1 VNLSVVPTHIRYLCI
16 LPAIALTA
24 LFYLDHNISI
34 RTINSE
40 DNNLKKGEAYNLDM
54 LALGVITGALSV
66 FGLPWMCGA
75 TVQSVAHVK
84 SMTTYE
90 FDDDLE
96 TEVISGVVET
106 RTVPFIVHSLIAASV
121 LLLPVLRTVPIPVV
135 SGIFLY
141 LGRKLMTGNQFLRR
155 LRDCMSEKT
164 RLPFDHPVNK
174 VGRKVMNGYTLIQLV
189 ALGILWAFKSN
200 SSTAIFFPSVIGF
213 LIALRSWVLPKI
225 FTEEELVSLGDAS
238 PRVKTV
244 FS

>member
-1 VNLSVVPTHIRYLCI
+1 
-16 LPAIALTA
+16 
-24 LFYLDHNISI
+24 
-34 RTINSE
+34 
-40 DNNLKKGEAYNLDM
+40 
-54 LALGVITGALSV
+54 
-66 FGLPWMCGA
+66 
-75 TVQSVAHVK
+75 
-84 SMTTYE
+84 
-90 FDDDLE
+90 
-96 TEVISGVVET
+96 
-106 RTVPFIVHSLIAASV
+106 
-121 LLLPVLRTVPIPVV
+121 
-135 SGIFLY
+135 
-141 LGRKLMTGNQFLRR
+141 
-155 LRDCMSEKT
+155 MSEKT